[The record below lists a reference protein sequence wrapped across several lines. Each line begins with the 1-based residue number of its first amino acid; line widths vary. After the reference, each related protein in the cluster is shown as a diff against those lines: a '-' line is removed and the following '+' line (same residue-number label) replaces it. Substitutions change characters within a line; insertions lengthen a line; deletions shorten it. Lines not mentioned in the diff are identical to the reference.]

1 MRAKV
6 RWYVSGF
13 VGVEAFARAMA
24 EFLVAETER
33 VLLQGEAEW
42 WW

>member
-24 EFLVAETER
+24 EFLVAEVES
-33 VLLQGEAEW
+33 VSLQGEERW
-42 WW
+42 W